1 MARFGGCI
9 LLAWAY
15 FSTKNRCFFSTKNR
29 CRLPKIGAA
38 HLKRQLWHLAGTTMF
53 MDQLPSK

>member
-1 MARFGGCI
+1 MDRFRGDI

-15 FSTKNRCFFSTKNR
+15 FSTKNRYFFSTKNR
-29 CRLPKIGAA
+29 YLLPKIGTS